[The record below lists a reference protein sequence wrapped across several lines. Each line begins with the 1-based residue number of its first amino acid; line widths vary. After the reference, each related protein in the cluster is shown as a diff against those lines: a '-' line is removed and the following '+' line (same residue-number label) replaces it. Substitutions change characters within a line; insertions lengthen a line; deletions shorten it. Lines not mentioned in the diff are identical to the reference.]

1 MNTLSGKV
9 KEVQN
14 HGNLSLVKVTVANVD
29 LTSIVIETP
38 DSVDYL
44 REGTSVK
51 VMFKETEVIMSK
63 KMGPDISLQNQ
74 IPVTISEIN
83 RGALLSELT
92 LDFEGQSLRSV
103 ITSRAVEQLD
113 LKPGVEVVA
122 MIKTNEVMLA
132 K

>member
-63 KMGPDISLQNQ
+63 KMGPEISLQNQ